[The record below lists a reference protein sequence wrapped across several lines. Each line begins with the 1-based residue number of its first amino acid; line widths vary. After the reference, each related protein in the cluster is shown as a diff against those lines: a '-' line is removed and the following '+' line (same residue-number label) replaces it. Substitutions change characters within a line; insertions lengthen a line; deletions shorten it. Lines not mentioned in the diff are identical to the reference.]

1 MLAAKN
7 ILVPL
12 GWLTRTYF
20 VALFAGQFL
29 PAAIGGDAVRA
40 IELGRRTDDGPEAV
54 ASVLIDRLVG
64 VVSLVVLALVAI
76 AIGDHS
82 GYRPEVIAVEGLFG
96 LAAALIL
103 ALLFS
108 SRLRGVVARTLEPRA
123 GGHRLAAGQRF
134 YEALH
139 AYRDHR
145 RTLVAVCGLAMIVQ
159 IARIGVIWMLV
170 QALDLPVNVG
180 VVLVTGPVV
189 FAALVL
195 PVSLNGIGVREAVFV
210 YFLRDQV
217 STSEAV
223 ALGFAFFAV
232 GTATALVGAVVL
244 GVRFVR
250 YGARG
255 VRRRTEIEPP
265 AEHDRPRQPRAASGY
280 RVTRCRPSSSQG
292 RDFLRSDDLTGEEI
306 VHLLD
311 LADRL
316 KRLVHDRVEHRL
328 LPGRSLAMIFE
339 RSSTR
344 TRVSFEVG
352 MQQLGGI
359 AVPLTAADT
368 QIGRGESI
376 TDTGLVLARYVDGI
390 VIRTGSHTRV
400 EELAAAAEV
409 PVINALTDVEH
420 PCQALAELQTMRE
433 RLGSLAGRRVAWVG
447 DGNNVCRSLMVA
459 AARWGCRSPWP
470 RRIEFQPDAG
480 LVASLGDAVE
490 LTTDPRAA
498 VAGADAVVTD
508 VWASMGHE
516 EEREERVAKL
526 GAYQVNAE
534 LLEGARRPST
544 SCCTASRRT
553 SGRRSPTTS

>member
-1 MLAAKN
+1 VNRRTRVAIEGAISIVLLAVLLKFAGVEQVWNTLSRTSLAWFLPAVAVNMATVVVMAWRWQLLLAAKRIN
-7 ILVPL
+7 VPL

-96 LAAALIL
+96 LAALIIL

-108 SRLRGVVARTLEPRA
+108 SRLRGVVARTLAPRA

-139 AYRDHR
+139 TYRDHR
-145 RTLVAVCGLAMIVQ
+145 RTLIAVCGLAMIVQ

-217 STSEAV
+217 NTSEAV

-232 GTATALVGAVVL
+232 GTATALVGALVL
-244 GVRFVR
+244 AVRFVR

-265 AEHDRPRQPRAASGY
+265 SEP
-280 RVTRCRPSSSQG
+280 
-292 RDFLRSDDLTGEEI
+292 
-306 VHLLD
+306 
-311 LADRL
+311 ADR
-316 KRLVHDRVEHRL
+316 
-328 LPGRSLAMIFE
+328 
-339 RSSTR
+339 
-344 TRVSFEVG
+344 
-352 MQQLGGI
+352 
-359 AVPLTAADT
+359 
-368 QIGRGESI
+368 
-376 TDTGLVLARYVDGI
+376 DGI
-390 VIRTGSHTRV
+390 V
-400 EELAAAAEV
+400 E
-409 PVINALTDVEH
+409 
-420 PCQALAELQTMRE
+420 
-433 RLGSLAGRRVAWVG
+433 
-447 DGNNVCRSLMVA
+447 
-459 AARWGCRSPWP
+459 
-470 RRIEFQPDAG
+470 
-480 LVASLGDAVE
+480 
-490 LTTDPRAA
+490 
-498 VAGADAVVTD
+498 
-508 VWASMGHE
+508 
-516 EEREERVAKL
+516 
-526 GAYQVNAE
+526 
-534 LLEGARRPST
+534 
-544 SCCTASRRT
+544 
-553 SGRRSPTTS
+553 